1 MEERNCRFLSGAGED
16 KVLGSGFN
24 GAGEEGH
31 EHQCYSDHSIVCLYC
46 VPSDTNAGSIS
57 STTKGYIWT
66 FFFANIPH
74 YNCINESQ
82 IIEMHDEQRGEEDL

>member
-1 MEERNCRFLSGAGED
+1 MSINATVIT
-16 KVLGSGFN
+16 VLCAYTAYRPIQTQGPYQ
-24 GAGEEGH
+24 A
-31 EHQCYSDHSIVCLYC
+31 Q
-46 VPSDTNAGSIS
+46 P
-57 STTKGYIWT
+57 KGIYGR